1 MGCSDSLYVEA
12 EYTKPVTYNPKPLA
26 PNYNEFY
33 EQYPQNNINSANA
46 PTPYQPV
53 NNPNNN
59 NTNTVTY
66 NTNNASNVNQ
76 NQNANTKKVE
86 SSVVKPKSIIKSE
99 YKENSNQVAKSTK
112 SSQSLKNEKI
122 ILESDDFEDSE
133 YAPIFKDD
141 LYDKDVQ
148 KITKVF
154 SDLQDE
160 DDIDSQ
166 GKVHYIYVTLNY
178 GENCIDIIE
187 IEKSLTTEEYKKHL
201 KITKIENECSMERA
215 KSYLE
220 KYNTDFE
227 VDSAE
232 WYDMNISTNIYVK
245 SEKEPSGYINM
256 FEVIYDK
263 SISKLKFRRKKT
275 ETNFNFDCEP
285 FTATPE
291 VVVQNYNLLKS
302 DFVIDHSAEEFKPPK
317 NNSNFGNNFGNNN
330 FNNMFQNMFGDKF
343 GNMFGNNNP
352 GNINS
357 QKIEKNGNGVN
368 IKNNI
373 NMMNNFANFGN
384 GFRNECSQFSEFKTN
399 FHLNQEIKVELPKTQ
414 NRGGG
419 GGGGSRRRRAN
430 DSYEDNASNKSKSSK
445 GSRDSAVFK
454 NGSRVD
460 KHGNIYNERGDKKGR
475 FGNFGNVED
484 ENGFQKAKIGRDYIN
499 DNHGNKKL
507 EFSNGE
513 VRDADGNKLGEIR
526 DGVVRDADGNEIGDC
541 RGLSDG
547 EAAYKHFF
555 KD

>member
-33 EQYPQNNINSANA
+33 EQYPQTNINSANA

-53 NNPNNN
+53 NNANNN

-112 SSQSLKNEKI
+112 SSQSLKNEKV
-122 ILESDDFEDSE
+122 ILESDNFEDSE

-232 WYDMNISTNIYVK
+232 WYDMNKSTNIYVK

-275 ETNFNFDCEP
+275 EKILTLI
-285 FTATPE
+285 
-291 VVVQNYNLLKS
+291 VSLLQ
-302 DFVIDHSAEEFKPPK
+302 PL
-317 NNSNFGNNFGNNN
+317 
-330 FNNMFQNMFGDKF
+330 
-343 GNMFGNNNP
+343 
-352 GNINS
+352 
-357 QKIEKNGNGVN
+357 QK
-368 IKNNI
+368 
-373 NMMNNFANFGN
+373 
-384 GFRNECSQFSEFKTN
+384 
-399 FHLNQEIKVELPKTQ
+399 L
-414 NRGGG
+414 
-419 GGGGSRRRRAN
+419 
-430 DSYEDNASNKSKSSK
+430 
-445 GSRDSAVFK
+445 
-454 NGSRVD
+454 
-460 KHGNIYNERGDKKGR
+460 
-475 FGNFGNVED
+475 
-484 ENGFQKAKIGRDYIN
+484 
-499 DNHGNKKL
+499 
-507 EFSNGE
+507 
-513 VRDADGNKLGEIR
+513 
-526 DGVVRDADGNEIGDC
+526 
-541 RGLSDG
+541 
-547 EAAYKHFF
+547 
-555 KD
+555 